1 MMKKALTLTLVLLSG
16 VGLSGFSLG
25 TKVFASKKNITL
37 SASVD
42 PLDRSLEDLQKTVPL
57 TSNQAVQ
64 KTVKSYISQKA
75 RFSRML
81 GLSTYYFPIY
91 ERVFKE
97 MGVPDELKY
106 LSVVES
112 ALNPQATSWAGA
124 AGPWQFLAP
133 VGKLYGLTI
142 NDEIDER
149 RDPVLASHAAAKYL
163 LNSYSMYNDWL
174 LAIASYN
181 CGHNNIRWARENA
194 GGGELDYWAI
204 RKYLPV
210 ETQNYVPAYIATVYV
225 MNNAK
230 KHGIYPTKPNFN
242 IFTNAIQVNRKVSLL
257 SIAKATNVNI
267 DDLVLFNPAYRNL
280 IINGTP
286 EAPKT
291 LVFPEVKPYIYTALR
306 EEMLKTE
313 PVEGD
318 LKLAYIVPATERAV
332 KVTSYVAEDVVIKY
346 TVQEGDTLSS
356 IAEMFNGTE
365 EEIKV
370 INKLKHSS
378 VKSGMVLRIIQ
389 G

>member
-1 MMKKALTLTLVLLSG
+1 MKKALTLTLVLLSG

-25 TKVFASKKNITL
+25 TKAFAKTNIVPSVF
-37 SASVD
+37 VD
-42 PLDRSLEDLQKTVPL
+42 PLGRTLEDLEKTVPL
-57 TSNQAVQ
+57 TYNQAVQ
-64 KTVKSYISQKA
+64 KAIKSYSAQKS

-81 GLSTYYFPIY
+81 GLSKYYFPIY
-91 ERVFKE
+91 ERTFKE

-112 ALNPQATSWAGA
+112 ALNPHATSHAGA
-124 AGPWQFLAP
+124 AGTWQFLAP
-133 VGKLYGLTI
+133 VGKLYGLKI
-142 NDEIDER
+142 DETIDER
-149 RDPVLASHAAAKYL
+149 RDPLLASHAAAKYL
-163 LNSYSMYNDWL
+163 LNSYSMYGDWL

-230 KHGIYPTKPNFN
+230 KLGISSTEAGFN
-242 IFTNAIQVNRKVSLL
+242 IFTNSIPVNRKVSLL
-257 SIAKATNVNI
+257 SIAKATNVSI
-267 DDLVLFNPAYRNL
+267 DDLTLLNAAYKNL
-280 IINGTP
+280 IIDGTP
-286 EAPKT
+286 EAPKK
-291 LVFPEVKPYIYTALR
+291 LVFPEIKPYIYAALC
-306 EEMLKTE
+306 EEMLKTG
-313 PVEGD
+313 PVDGD
-318 LKLAYIVPATERAV
+318 LKLSYIVPANERMI
-332 KVTSYVAEDVVIKY
+332 KSSTYVQKDVVVKY

-370 INKLKHSS
+370 INKLKHSA